1 MILKQAS
8 SNLEKKREYYLQ
20 IMHKARQIND
30 QGLIRLITR
39 KLIHLDP
46 SRTMALTS
54 GCSIIPFP
62 LSTHIPRTKHEKPT
76 IWTYLKVAMIFP
88 GSLIVLILLSHYL
101 DVSAPINTMIK

>member
-1 MILKQAS
+1 MAQPS

-39 KLIHLDP
+39 KLINLEP
-46 SRTMALTS
+46 SRPIAFAN

-62 LSTHIPRTKHEKPT
+62 LSASPPHIKHEKPT

-88 GSLIVLILLSHYL
+88 GSLIILILLSHYL
-101 DVSAPINTMIK
+101 DVGGPISTMIK

>member
-1 MILKQAS
+1 MKQPS
-8 SNLEKKREYYLQ
+8 SSLDEKREYYLQ

-46 SRTMALTS
+46 SRPMALTG

-62 LSTHIPRTKHEKPT
+62 LSAHAPRIKPERPT
-76 IWTYLKVAMIFP
+76 FWTYLKVAMIFP

-101 DVSAPINTMIK
+101 DVGAPISTMIK